1 MQHRSS
7 VNLWDWDKDAGKY
20 RKAAGNKK
28 NGPSV
33 SEQENCQKQRALLN
47 SSKIK
52 IGAHI
57 IIFKHFKCDKSK
69 EKMYFNTATV
79 TSGYFYLYADCKL
92 DFLEP
97 QLTIFGHEGGVGS
110 YHLTDTC

>member
-1 MQHRSS
+1 MQHRRLVGLGQRRRKVQKSS
-7 VNLWDWDKDAGKY
+7 WEQKKW
-20 RKAAGNKK
+20 K

-57 IIFKHFKCDKSK
+57 IIFKHFKCDKSM
-69 EKMYFNTATV
+69 EKMYLNTATV
-79 TSGYFYLYADCKL
+79 TSGYFYLHADCKL

-97 QLTIFGHEGGVGS
+97 QFTIFGHEGGVGS